1 MLQSAA
7 APPSMRERIL
17 AFVAQRGAGE
27 FTLFEVKD
35 ACGPRTGGLSKRLS
49 DLVDDGLVVRT
60 GMATYRAASENA
72 PAKVESSLVRERVAQ
87 LVAAGISRADEIDYR
102 CRHAPFGMR
111 FPTPAVRAALA
122 YLVQK
127 GVLLVDESGP
137 TTTYRIAVEREQPQH
152 LPEHARGTYR
162 PPVAPPRR
170 PNSDWR
176 QFPSRIGSEL
186 VPYRPHV

>member
-1 MLQSAA
+1 MSAVCEAVPSAA
-7 APPSMRERIL
+7 VRAPSRPDSGLLHARIIKL
-17 AFVAQRGAGE
+17 
-27 FTLFEVKD
+27 
-35 ACGPRTGGLSKRLS
+35 
-49 DLVDDGLVVRT
+49 
-60 GMATYRAASENA
+60 
-72 PAKVESSLVRERVAQ
+72 VES
-87 LVAAGISRADEIDYR
+87 GTTRADGIDHR

-111 FPTPAVRAALA
+111 FPTPAVRAALLQ
-122 YLVQK
+122 LVTK
-127 GVLLVDESGP
+127 GVLVVDESGP

-176 QFPSRIGSEL
+176 QFPSRVGSEL